1 MKLLYAP
8 GACSLGI
15 HLLLEEIGKPYE
27 TERVNLQGGAQYQA
41 PFTTVN
47 PKSKVPTLVRDD
59 GSVLTEFPAIAYW
72 LARTNPGAKL
82 LPDDPD
88 AQARVLEAMDYVVA
102 TMHMQGFTRIFRPG
116 NFSPNEA
123 DAETVKARGR
133 EIFEK
138 GLALMDKNLAGKEY
152 VVGPFSIA
160 DAALFYVEFW
170 GAARLKLALPA
181 NCNAH
186 YQRMLARPAVKRMM
200 EQEGLAA

>member
-1 MKLLYAP
+1 MKLLYSP

-27 TERVNLQGGAQYQA
+27 SERVNLQAGGQYQA
-41 PFTTVN
+41 PFTAIN

-72 LARTNPGAKL
+72 LARTNPQAKL
-82 LPDDPD
+82 LPDDVD
-88 AQARVLEAMDYVVA
+88 AQARTLEAMDYVVA
-102 TMHMQGFTRIFRPG
+102 TMHMQGFTRIFRPN

-123 DAETVKARGR
+123 DAEGVKARGK
-133 EIFEK
+133 EIFDK
-138 GLALMDKNLAGKEY
+138 GLGIMDKAMAGKDY

-170 GAARLKLALPA
+170 GAGRLKMALPA

>member
-15 HLLLEEIGKPYE
+15 HVLLEEIGKPYE
-27 TERVNLQGGAQYQA
+27 KERINLQGGAQYQA
-41 PFTTVN
+41 PFTSVN

-72 LARTNPGAKL
+72 LARTNPQAKL
-82 LPDDPD
+82 LPDDAD

-123 DAETVKARGR
+123 DAEAVKARGK

-138 GLALMDKNLAGKEY
+138 GLAIMDKALAGKEY
-152 VVGPFSIA
+152 VAGPFSIA

-170 GAARLKLALPA
+170 GAARLKLTLPP

>member
-15 HLLLEEIGKPYE
+15 HVLLEEIGKPYE
-27 TERVNLQGGAQYQA
+27 SERVNLQGGAQYQA
-41 PFTTVN
+41 PFTAIN

-72 LARTNPGAKL
+72 LARTNPDAKL
-82 LPDDPD
+82 LPDDPE
-88 AQARVLEAMDYVVA
+88 AQARVLEAMDYIVA

-123 DAETVKARGR
+123 DAEAVKARGK

-138 GLALMDKNLAGKEY
+138 GLTIMDKALGGKDY

-186 YQRMLARPAVKRMM
+186 YQRMLARPAVKRML

>member
-15 HLLLEEIGKPYE
+15 HVLLEEIGKPYE
-27 TERVNLQGGAQYQA
+27 SERVNLQGGAQYQT
-41 PFTTVN
+41 PFTSIN
-47 PKSKVPTLVRDD
+47 PKSKVPTLLRDD

-72 LARTNPGAKL
+72 LARTNPQAKL

-102 TMHMQGFTRIFRPG
+102 TMHMQGFTRIFRPS

-123 DAETVKARGR
+123 DAEAVKARGK

-138 GLALMDKNLAGKEY
+138 GLGIMDKALAGKDY

-170 GAARLKLALPA
+170 GAARLKIALPA